1 MSDSQLLVTDVMS
14 QPLASANVLVE
25 SAVAVASK
33 SVILSQAPFTL
44 NEYVSFLFV
53 LLSIQAQWLDLRCK
67 LHLRTWVVSS
77 VSKLF

>member
-1 MSDSQLLVTDVMS
+1 MS

-53 LLSIQAQWLDLRCK
+53 LLSVRAQWLDLRCK
-67 LHLRTWVVSS
+67 LHLHVWVVLT
-77 VSKLF
+77 VSKPFQLL

>member
-53 LLSIQAQWLDLRCK
+53 LLGI
-67 LHLRTWVVSS
+67 
-77 VSKLF
+77 